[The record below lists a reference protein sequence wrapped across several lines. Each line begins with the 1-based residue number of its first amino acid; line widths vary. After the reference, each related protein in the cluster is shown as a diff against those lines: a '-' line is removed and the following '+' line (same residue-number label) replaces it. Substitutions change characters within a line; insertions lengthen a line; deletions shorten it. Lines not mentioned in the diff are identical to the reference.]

1 MKTKIQGI
9 MRWLLKL
16 SLFKKGLIV
25 VMLVGL
31 IWSISSKVIAQDT
44 LPQYQTATVEKGAL
58 VSSVT
63 ASGTVSSGNSGSI
76 TTSATG
82 VVKEVYVKNGDIVAA
97 GQTLA
102 EITPD
107 KETQQ
112 NQATAYA
119 SYLSAINSVKQAE
132 QQKLSADAAMWTAQQ
147 SVVSAQNDIN
157 YKNDNSTNPQTQ
169 NDYTDL
175 EEQNIDTSLVQ
186 SRKAFA
192 AAEKTYKEA
201 DAAIAAANAQVT
213 SSWLAYEQTSST
225 ITAPYA
231 GTIANFSLILGLAI
245 SSTSTTADANSSDT
259 SSSNS
264 LSSTSYGMIEM
275 EENQLQASVNL
286 SEIDITQVKPG
297 QKVTLTL
304 DAFPNKTFTGKV
316 AAINTNG
323 SVSSGVTTYPTTIV
337 FDKTTIE
344 SIYPNMAVSAKIITD
359 IVTDAL
365 LVPTSAIQIT
375 NETSTVKVIKEGK
388 LSTVTVEVGKANDT
402 QTVITSGLSE
412 GETIVTSTT
421 STITDSTS
429 TGTSLFGNT
438 GFGGGGGMMIRK

>member
-1 MKTKIQGI
+1 MH
-9 MRWLLKL
+9 WLLKL
-16 SLFKKGLIV
+16 SLFKKALIAIV
-25 VMLVGL
+25 LFGL
-31 IWSISSKVIAQDT
+31 IWFISSKVMAQDT
-44 LPQYQTATVEKGAL
+44 APQYQTATVEKGTL

-82 VVKEVYVKNGDIVAA
+82 VVKEVYVANGDVVTA
-97 GQTLA
+97 GQKIA
-102 EITPD
+102 EIIPD

-119 SYLSAINSVKQAE
+119 SYLSAVNSVQQAE

-157 YKNDNSTNPQTQ
+157 YKNDNTENPQTQ

-186 SRKAFA
+186 SRKAFD

-213 SSWLAYEQTSST
+213 SSWLAYEQSSST

-231 GTIANFSLILGLAI
+231 GTIANLSLTPGLAI
-245 SSTSTTADANSSDT
+245 TSNSTTTNADSSDT

-264 LSSTSYGMIEM
+264 SSSSTSYGMIEM
-275 EENQLQASVNL
+275 EGDQLQASVNL
-286 SEIDITQVKPG
+286 SEIDVTQIKTG

-304 DAFPNKTFTGKV
+304 DAFPDKTFTGKV
-316 AAINTNG
+316 SSINTNG
-323 SVSSGVTTYPTTIV
+323 SVSSGVTTYPTTIL
-337 FDKTTIE
+337 FDDTTVE
-344 SIYPNMAVSAKIITD
+344 NIYPNMAVSVKIITD
-359 IVTDAL
+359 ITTNAV
-365 LVPTSAIQIT
+365 LVPSAAVQT
-375 NETSTVKVIKEGK
+375 TDGTSTVQIVKDGKV
-388 LSTVTVEVGKANDT
+388 SQVSVEVGESNDT

-412 GETIVTSTT
+412 GQKVVTSTVTSGTGTT
-421 STITDSTS
+421 STDTS
-429 TGTSLFGNT
+429 PFGGTGL
-438 GFGGGGGMMIRK
+438 GGGGVMIRR